1 MKHVLY
7 SIALFAFLLISFRGN
22 AQDRIVSTT
31 PIKTEHMGLKLCD
44 VSEDARIV
52 QAVMHYTNKELGT
65 DLFVD
70 SGNLG
75 AITCVRLVTNG
86 NIMYYGGGNWNNIDV
101 YLNKDNKIAQIQFS
115 AVYKNVNQAKKAFED
130 FCTSLSNKY
139 GKGNAPVVDNRFWTD
154 NINTVGVNYEET
166 AAVSGDDAVFF
177 HLYYVNR
184 ALWSEI
190 EAAMSDL

>member
-86 NIMYYGGGNWNNIDV
+86 NIMP
-101 YLNKDNKIAQIQFS
+101 QTFS
-115 AVYKNVNQAKKAFED
+115 SATE
-130 FCTSLSNKY
+130 
-139 GKGNAPVVDNRFWTD
+139 R
-154 NINTVGVNYEET
+154 
-166 AAVSGDDAVFF
+166 
-177 HLYYVNR
+177 
-184 ALWSEI
+184 
-190 EAAMSDL
+190 SDLWVRYIL